1 MFCLS
6 QSFQWLT
13 ILNLDYCSWKETLVS
28 QFFSRLKKKT
38 NSTDIYMWK
47 ILPLGEID
55 WHRIEHRLRVL
66 QICLQT
72 RWKLCNTRWKV
83 TNETAKFSSPH
94 LVLSLYYERAALSV
108 SFFFQRLS
116 FMCVCIFF
124 SLSCHYFYVLLLL
137 YVCIFFPSF
146 FFSAWLLCGSCSLLL
161 FVQLLSFSPLELYGK
176 IANHISYFKHILH
189 PTVAAAAAA
198 ETTLYHHQ
206 M

>member
-83 TNETAKFSSPH
+83 TNETAKFSSLH

-124 SLSCHYFYVLLLL
+124 LSLVIISMFYYYYMCV
-137 YVCIFFPSF
+137 FSF
-146 FFSAWLLCGSCSLLL
+146 
-161 FVQLLSFSPLELYGK
+161 LLSFSLLGCSVVHVRCCY
-176 IANHISYFKHILH
+176 SFSF
-189 PTVAAAAAA
+189 
-198 ETTLYHHQ
+198 YHLAR
-206 M
+206 